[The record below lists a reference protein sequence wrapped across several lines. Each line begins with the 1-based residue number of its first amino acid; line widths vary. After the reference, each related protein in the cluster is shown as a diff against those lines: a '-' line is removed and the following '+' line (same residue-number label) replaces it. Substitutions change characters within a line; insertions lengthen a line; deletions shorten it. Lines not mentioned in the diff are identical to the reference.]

1 MILAAATHAPEIS
14 GRDFL
19 ALPAAGA
26 LLVAEPLVVAEP
38 VGVDAVPIP
47 ESILD
52 TYALSASEPEAFSG
66 TDLNR
71 DKKISADE
79 IAAANRDMGSAED
92 ETLRSLMQRF
102 SVRSTYLDAT
112 GGEHT
117 KSRETR
123 IKEKAPSELR
133 FTLFSIPLRE

>member
-52 TYALSASEPEAFSG
+52 TYALSASETEAVSG
-66 TDLNR
+66 ADPDR
-71 DKKISADE
+71 DRKISADE
-79 IAAANRDMGSAED
+79 AADGGTDSAED

-112 GGEHT
+112 EGEHT
-117 KSRETR
+117 KSREIR

-133 FTLFSIPLRE
+133 FTLFSIPLRD